1 MKKLLSLISV
11 TLFACIMLF
20 QHVVAAEAADP
31 TTYCIRYDNEKNEWY
46 YQVGS
51 AWDDTVPPPKREVY
65 YMFQILKD
73 GDYIVVDSPNDC
85 GKITIDANLGNLTI
99 LPNSSAVIT
108 CKSVKEYY
116 QLHDSTVS
124 INGNVEKAF
133 VYDHAVANFNNN
145 VNYLELAFESES
157 EPTMVAHVT
166 GTCAELLVHS
176 ASTGE
181 TSCHLWNF
189 KDELNFNN
197 GVVQTAYGKYDINP
211 PSSKSAAVTPSTT
224 PAATPSNTTVTPTPA
239 APSVTDDEYD
249 DVPKTG
255 ESSAYVWMFAL
266 SVLCLT
272 GSYAVRKKK

>member
-1 MKKLLSLISV
+1 MKKTLLSIFSV

-20 QHVVAAEAADP
+20 QHLVPIEAADP
-31 TTYCIRYDNEKNEWY
+31 TTYCIRYDNEKEEWY

-73 GDYIVVDSPNDC
+73 GDYIVVDSPSDC

-108 CKSVKEYY
+108 CKSIQEYY

-133 VYDHAVANFNNN
+133 VYDHAVANFNND
-145 VNYLELAFESES
+145 VNYLELVFASEP

-166 GTCAELLVHS
+166 GTCAELFVH
-176 ASTGE
+176 ASDDNKV
-181 TSCHLWNF
+181 SYHLWNF
-189 KDELNFNN
+189 KDELNFYN
-197 GVVQTAYGKYDINP
+197 GILQTEYGKYDINP
-211 PSSKSAAVTPSTT
+211 PSSKPAAVTPSTT
-224 PAATPSNTTVTPTPA
+224 PAAPSNTTTTPAPA
-239 APSVTDDEYD
+239 APSVSDDEYD

-255 ESSAYVWMFAL
+255 ESVAYVWMFAL
-266 SVLCLT
+266 AALCIT
-272 GSYAVRKKK
+272 GSYTIRKKK